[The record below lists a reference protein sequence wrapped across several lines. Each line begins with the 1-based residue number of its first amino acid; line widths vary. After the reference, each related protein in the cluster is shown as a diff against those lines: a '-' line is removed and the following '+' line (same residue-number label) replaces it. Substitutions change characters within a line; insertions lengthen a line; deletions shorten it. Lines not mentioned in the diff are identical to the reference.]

1 MIQGGQPMKFRLMVV
16 DDDKALRRILANIIE
31 NNNLGEIVD
40 EASDGEEAEGKIIAL
55 KPDIVL
61 MDLLLPGKDGIEVI
75 HNIKKRGIK
84 TYFIMISQVEAEDL
98 VTQAYKSGIEFF
110 IHKPINTIETIKVI
124 SKVEEIIKL
133 KTTFQMVRDT
143 VISIEKPDSEIY
155 VNRNTSRID
164 FLLADLGI
172 LGEAGS
178 EDIRITIENYDYLK
192 DNINNLQDLYEF
204 LHNYYISKG
213 KKKSSDSKA
222 IEMRIRRAITKALQ
236 NIASMGTENYDSEQF
251 LRYAPILF
259 DFKEIKKEMDY
270 VRGKSKK
277 GGKINIKKFIEGSI
291 LLCKE

>member
-1 MIQGGQPMKFRLMVV
+1 MKFRLMVV

>member
-1 MIQGGQPMKFRLMVV
+1 MKFRLMVV

-75 HNIKKRGIK
+75 YNIKKRGIK

>member
-1 MIQGGQPMKFRLMVV
+1 MKFRLMVV

-178 EDIRITIENYDYLK
+178 EDIRIAIENYDYLK

-236 NIASMGTENYDSEQF
+236 NIASMGAENYDSEQF

>member
-1 MIQGGQPMKFRLMVV
+1 MKFRLMVV

-178 EDIRITIENYDYLK
+178 EDIRITIENYDSLK

>member
-1 MIQGGQPMKFRLMVV
+1 
-16 DDDKALRRILANIIE
+16 
-31 NNNLGEIVD
+31 
-40 EASDGEEAEGKIIAL
+40 
-55 KPDIVL
+55 
-61 MDLLLPGKDGIEVI
+61 
-75 HNIKKRGIK
+75 
-84 TYFIMISQVEAEDL
+84 
-98 VTQAYKSGIEFF
+98 
-110 IHKPINTIETIKVI
+110 
-124 SKVEEIIKL
+124 
-133 KTTFQMVRDT
+133 MVRDT

>member
-1 MIQGGQPMKFRLMVV
+1 MTFRLMLV
-16 DDDKALRRILANIIE
+16 DDDKAVRRILANIIE

-40 EASDGEEAEGKIIAL
+40 EASDGEEAEWKIIAL

-84 TYFIMISQVEAEDL
+84 THFIMISQVEAEDM
-98 VTQAYKSGIEFF
+98 VTQAYNSGIEFF

>member
-1 MIQGGQPMKFRLMVV
+1 MKFKLMVV